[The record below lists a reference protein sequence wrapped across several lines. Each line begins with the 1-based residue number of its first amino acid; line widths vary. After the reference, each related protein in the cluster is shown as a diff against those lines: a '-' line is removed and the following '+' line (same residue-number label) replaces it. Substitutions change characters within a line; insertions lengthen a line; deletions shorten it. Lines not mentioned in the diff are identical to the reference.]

1 VSCAGPPVGGGARE
15 LLSRSKAVIQAH
27 HAPDKANGWTA
38 PDLYGM
44 ICSQCSQ
51 SKTIRSHSKWEH
63 FSSIFINGDNGL
75 GNFQGFVPSVP
86 TFSERHPEAD
96 QAKTQAE
103 AARRPAGLALVGV
116 QVAPPLAG
124 PSGAPSD
131 AGRFNREKVLAGRRL
146 KKLTDW
152 LTRVIRIDAGPLHAL
167 ECMGRGVKKSAG
179 SLLETDRLAIF
190 SRAQVSGGRG
200 TPSCMMVQPG
210 WWPAPA
216 LAPDCG
222 PT

>member
-1 VSCAGPPVGGGARE
+1 MSCAGPPVGGGARE

-116 QVAPPLAG
+116 QVAPP
-124 PSGAPSD
+124 PSGSFRRPFGCGTFQPRKSSSRAP
-131 AGRFNREKVLAGRRL
+131 FEKV
-146 KKLTDW
+146 
-152 LTRVIRIDAGPLHAL
+152 
-167 ECMGRGVKKSAG
+167 
-179 SLLETDRLAIF
+179 DRLVNKGY
-190 SRAQVSGGRG
+190 S
-200 TPSCMMVQPG
+200 
-210 WWPAPA
+210 
-216 LAPDCG
+216 D
-222 PT
+222 

>member
-1 VSCAGPPVGGGARE
+1 MTWTAAATLSTLAGGLGELCRAARGRRGPE

-86 TFSERHPEAD
+86 TFSEPHPEAD
-96 QAKTQAE
+96 QANPSRSGPAPRWPGAGGRASGTPPSGSF
-103 AARRPAGLALVGV
+103 RRPFGCGTF
-116 QVAPPLAG
+116 QPRKSSSRAP
-124 PSGAPSD
+124 
-131 AGRFNREKVLAGRRL
+131 FEKV
-146 KKLTDW
+146 
-152 LTRVIRIDAGPLHAL
+152 
-167 ECMGRGVKKSAG
+167 
-179 SLLETDRLAIF
+179 DRLVNKGY
-190 SRAQVSGGRG
+190 S
-200 TPSCMMVQPG
+200 
-210 WWPAPA
+210 
-216 LAPDCG
+216 D
-222 PT
+222 